1 MTLQKLKK
9 HKVIYKLQYEK
20 LHRDSICIKAFAIKR
35 KYDALGYIGDS
46 KWSTWRE
53 TQMKSAKEKRK
64 GSGW

>member
-1 MTLQKLKK
+1 M
-9 HKVIYKLQYEK
+9 YKLQYEK